1 MGEGSIKDFFKA
13 GDSTTPSTP
22 STNPA
27 ELTIEVRRGKK
38 AIAVLFVNG
47 EIIDDLIRSFGEMIS
62 NSD

>member
-13 GDSTTPSTP
+13 GDSANP

-27 ELTIEVRRGKK
+27 ELRIEIRWGGKTIALVS
-38 AIAVLFVNG
+38 VNG
-47 EIIDDLIRSFGEMIS
+47 DIVDDLIRSFGEMIS